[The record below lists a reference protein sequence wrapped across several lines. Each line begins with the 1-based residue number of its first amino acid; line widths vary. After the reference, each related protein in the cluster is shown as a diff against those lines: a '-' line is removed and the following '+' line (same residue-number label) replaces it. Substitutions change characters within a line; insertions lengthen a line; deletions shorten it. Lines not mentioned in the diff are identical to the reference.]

1 MVTPY
6 GARYP
11 VCMAD
16 LFDVLADSTRRE
28 LLATLLAARVAGAP
42 QGELSVSELVDQL
55 GLSQPTVSKHLQKLR
70 EYGLVGIR
78 TDGQHHYYHLE
89 TAPLRAI
96 QEWVADFIDEGA
108 SEVTASSTAYGAW
121 SGAEVG
127 ETLGRR
133 IADGTYQARVVVTE
147 KVVPKLPRLR
157 RSKDGVGDVDN
168 E

>member
-1 MVTPY
+1 
-6 GARYP
+6 
-11 VCMAD
+11 MAD

-28 LLATLLAARVAGAP
+28 LLATLLGARVAGAP
-42 QGELSVSELVDQL
+42 HGEMSVSELVDHL

-70 EYGLVGIR
+70 EYDLVGIR

-96 QEWVADFIDEGA
+96 QDWIADFTDDGA
-108 SEVTASSTAYGAW
+108 VEVTASSTAYGAW
-121 SGAEVG
+121 SGAEMG

-133 IADGTYQARVVVTE
+133 IADGTHQARAVVTE

-157 RSKDGVGDVDN
+157 RPKDPAIDVDN